1 MKKFYQTEW
10 QGINFDS
17 FCDVSSSKIADSEFY
32 NLYYEEFFK
41 KFNNFESLPKEW
53 RNIKNETAD
62 LIISK
67 ITNEERVLSV
77 GCGIGYI
84 ENEIIKK
91 LSDLELF
98 ASDFSYKSLTWL
110 KEILT
115 EENLITGIPQNVDS
129 YDLIYC
135 VELEYALDNCELI
148 ALFKNIKSLLAP
160 QGKLLIITSC
170 VFTNPPNLISRIKK
184 FIKSQ
189 SQTYLSIKKGQL
201 WGYKR
206 SEKELLQIFS
216 EAGFSILDS
225 GKFIST
231 TSYYLAT
238 FNEEK
243 LQ

>member
-1 MKKFYQTEW
+1 MKK
-10 QGINFDS
+10 
-17 FCDVSSSKIADSEFY
+17 
-32 NLYYEEFFK
+32 
-41 KFNNFESLPKEW
+41 ESYLLVVV
-53 RNIKNETAD
+53 TY
-62 LIISK
+62 
-67 ITNEERVLSV
+67 V
-77 GCGIGYI
+77 
-84 ENEIIKK
+84 ENEIIKS
-91 LSDLELF
+91 LPELDLF
-98 ASDFSYKSLTWL
+98 ASDFSCKSLTWL
-110 KEILT
+110 KEIFS

-148 ALFKNIKSLLAP
+148 ALLKNIKSLLAP
-160 QGKLLIITSC
+160 EGKLLIITSC
-170 VFTNPPNLISRIKK
+170 VFTNPPDLISRIKK

-189 SQTYLSIKKGQL
+189 SQSYLPIKKGQL
-201 WGYKR
+201 WGYKI

-225 GKFIST
+225 GKFIRT